1 MKKMLTIG
9 LSLLVLASTAT
20 PVLSVESSEL
30 RDFTYE
36 PQLSTNVSQ
45 PSKLNPQQNGVQ
57 VSEPGFKVFQFPRT
71 QIPRI
76 DGDFSDWDI
85 VPDSYSVGIDE
96 MWDDTGK
103 HQGTDRSTLDVK
115 VKVGWV
121 NGLNRLYFLYE
132 AYDDYWDF
140 NQLSLRNDTYEV
152 IVDADLSGGPHTDEF
167 RLNPDVK
174 PRIDAFF
181 EFQNQH
187 AQNYHIMT
195 PPTEG
200 KSWTMVWGP
209 QQWLKYLPYAN
220 YAYDYAFSH
229 GEGGR
234 LRMEFYIT
242 PFDYASPEG
251 PEKSVESRLYEHKK
265 IGLCWA
271 VIDYDGGEGNN
282 GFWNLSKHHQ
292 VYGNASMQR
301 LFTLMPLEP
310 QLRKAVEC
318 DWTFYVVPD
327 TRTVS
332 FRDQSYGNITHWH
345 WDFGDGST
353 SDEQNPVHTYQR
365 DFAHYVVTLTVSGPE
380 GEARQCKVWEVCVR
394 DLKNPSNTPYD

>member
-1 MKKMLTIG
+1 MKRFLT
-9 LSLLVLASTAT
+9 LFLTLLATSQVLKA
-20 PVLSVESSEL
+20 
-30 RDFTYE
+30 
-36 PQLSTNVSQ
+36 QQ
-45 PSKLNPQQNGVQ
+45 PDIQ

-71 QIPRI
+71 AIPRI
-76 DGDFSDWDI
+76 DGDFTDWDL
-85 VPDSYSVGIDE
+85 VPDSYAVGIEE

-103 HQGTDRSTLDVK
+103 HQATDRSTLDIK

-140 NQLSLRNDTYEV
+140 DQLSLHNDTYE
-152 IVDADLSGGPHTDEF
+152 IVVDGDLSGGPHTDEF
-167 RLNPDVK
+167 RLNPAVK
-174 PRIDAFF
+174 SRIDAFF
-181 EFQNQH
+181 DFQNQH

-220 YAYDYAFSH
+220 YAYDYHFSH
-229 GEGGR
+229 GQSGR

-251 PEKSVESRLYEHKK
+251 PEKSVESRLYENKK

-271 VIDYDGGEGNN
+271 VIDYDGKKENN
-282 GFWNLSKHHQ
+282 GFWNLSRHHHM
-292 VYGNASMQR
+292 YGNASMQR

-310 QLRKAVEC
+310 QFRKPVEC
-318 DWTFYVVPD
+318 DWTFTVVPD

-332 FRDQSYGNITHWH
+332 FSDRSYGHITSWH
-345 WDFGDGST
+345 WDFGDGTT
-353 SDEQNPVHTYQR
+353 SNEQNPIHTYAR
-365 DFAHYVVTLTVSGPE
+365 DFAHYVVTLTVSGPQ
-380 GEARQCKVWEVCVR
+380 GSARSCKVWEVCVR
-394 DLKNPSNTPYD
+394 DLQNPSNTPYD